1 MSNSRAHLWI
11 EGRVQGVFFRASTMD
26 KAREL
31 GLTGWVRNNPD
42 GSVEVVAE
50 GPKEVVE
57 ELVAWSHH
65 GPRHAVVESVRIEWE
80 SLLDEYAE
88 FNIE

>member
-1 MSNSRAHLWI
+1 MSKSKVHLRI

-42 GSVEVVAE
+42 GSVEIVAE
-50 GPKEVVE
+50 GPTEDVE
-57 ELVAWSHH
+57 KLVAWSYH
-65 GPRHAVVESVRIEWE
+65 GPRHAVVNNVDVDWE
-80 SLLDEYAE
+80 PPLDEYRD
-88 FNIE
+88 FSIR